1 MQRINIGVLGL
12 GRIGRLH
19 VQHIQQQLPGFQLV
33 AVADQYVSPDWQK
46 LNPDVKVYYQAQT
59 MIDDPQIEAVLIC
72 TPVEMHTEQAAAC
85 LQAGKHVFCEKPLG
99 LEQNDIAALIA
110 LAEQQHCILQVG
122 FNRRFDPNF
131 AKCQQAVA
139 QGKIGQP
146 YFMRITSYDP
156 EPPPIEYV
164 KQSGGL
170 FMDMTIHDFDMARF
184 IMGCEV
190 VEVFARGNCL
200 VDPAIGECGDI
211 DTAML
216 SLRFENGALGFIE
229 NSRQAV
235 YGYDQ
240 RIEVF
245 GSGGNMAVNNIT
257 PTAIQASQADG
268 VYTDKPHYFF
278 DQRYA
283 QAYINEQQAFYD
295 CLCQGTESPVSGRD
309 GLMPLLLAQA
319 AQQSLITNQPTIPV
333 SRCE

>member
-1 MQRINIGVLGL
+1 MQRIQVGIIGL

-19 VQHIQQQLPGFQLV
+19 AQHIQQQLPGLQLV
-33 AVADQYVSPDWQK
+33 AVADQHVSTDWQQA
-46 LNPDVKVYYQAQT
+46 NPNVTVYYQAQT
-59 MIDDPQIEAVLIC
+59 LIDDPQIEAVLIC
-72 TPVEMHTEQAAAC
+72 TPVEMHTEQAASC

-99 LEQNDIAALIA
+99 LEQSDITALIA
-110 LAEQQHCILQVG
+110 LAEQQQCILQVG

-131 AKCQQAVA
+131 SKCQQAVA
-139 QGKIGQP
+139 DGKLGQP
-146 YFMRITSYDP
+146 YFIRITSYDP

-200 VDPAIGECGDI
+200 VDPAIGACGDI

-240 RIEVF
+240 RVEVF
-245 GSGGNMAVNNIT
+245 GSGGNMCANNLS
-257 PTAIQASQADG
+257 PTAIQSSDADG
-268 VYTDKPHYFF
+268 VHTDCPYYFF

-283 QAYINEQQAFYD
+283 QAYRNELQAFYD
-295 CLCQGTESPVSGRD
+295 CLIQGTKSPVSGHD

-319 AQQSLITNQPTIPV
+319 AQQSLTLNQAV
-333 SRCE
+333 MLA